1 MKTDFE
7 AENQTLKI
15 ALLRNEVSTRFHS
28 HRLSLETLKEP
39 SGILE
44 KQT

>member
-1 MKTDFE
+1 MKTDFK
-7 AENQTLKI
+7 AENQTLKN
-15 ALLRNEVSTRFHS
+15 ALLQNEVSTRFHS